1 MNTNHPTTLPLLPL
15 RILIVD
21 DEALAREKVRIMLH
35 SESDIGEVHECRS
48 AREALE
54 LIPATKPDIIFLD
67 VQMPGLNGFDMLH
80 ALDAL
85 EIEEG
90 YAPLVI
96 FVTAY
101 QEFAVQAFTVNAVDY
116 LLKPFDK
123 KRFKAALLRARQGIE
138 SREAKKQ
145 NAHLATMLT
154 SLKSAAQLA
163 LETAE
168 TQQYLEHFVAR
179 VRGKITLI
187 RTGSVRWME
196 SEGNY
201 INVHTTE
208 GSSYLVRETISGVEA
223 KLNPHDFM
231 RIHRTV
237 IVAKR
242 FVKNFATST
251 ANDYDAIILHD
262 GTELPLSRS
271 YRENVL
277 NLLR

>member
-1 MNTNHPTTLPLLPL
+1 MIENHPETQPLLPL

-21 DEALAREKVRIMLH
+21 DEVLAREKVRIMLR
-35 SESDIGEVHECRS
+35 SETDIGEVHECRS
-48 AREALE
+48 AREALK

-67 VQMPGLNGFDMLH
+67 VQMPGLNGFDLLH
-80 ALDAL
+80 ALDAI
-85 EIEEG
+85 ETEEG
-90 YAPLVI
+90 YTPLVI

-101 QEFAVQAFTVNAVDY
+101 QEYAVQAFTVNAVDY

-123 KRFKAALLRARQGIE
+123 KRFQAALQRARQSIE
-138 SREAKKQ
+138 AREAKKQ
-145 NAHLATMLT
+145 NAQFAIMLNELQTASPLAT
-154 SLKSAAQLA
+154 
-163 LETAE
+163 ETAAP
-168 TQQYLEHFVAR
+168 QYLEHFVAR
-179 VRGKITLI
+179 VRGKITLV
-187 RTGSVRWME
+187 RTDRACWME

-208 GSSYLVRETISGVEA
+208 GASYLVRETISGVEA

-242 FVKNFATST
+242 FVKNFTTST
-251 ANDYDAIILHD
+251 TNDYDSIILHD

>member
-1 MNTNHPTTLPLLPL
+1 
-15 RILIVD
+15 
-21 DEALAREKVRIMLH
+21 
-35 SESDIGEVHECRS
+35 
-48 AREALE
+48 
-54 LIPATKPDIIFLD
+54 
-67 VQMPGLNGFDMLH
+67 
-80 ALDAL
+80 
-85 EIEEG
+85 
-90 YAPLVI
+90 
-96 FVTAY
+96 
-101 QEFAVQAFTVNAVDY
+101 
-116 LLKPFDK
+116 
-123 KRFKAALLRARQGIE
+123 
-138 SREAKKQ
+138 
-145 NAHLATMLT
+145 
-154 SLKSAAQLA
+154 
-163 LETAE
+163 
-168 TQQYLEHFVAR
+168 
-179 VRGKITLI
+179 
-187 RTGSVRWME
+187 ME

-208 GSSYLVRETISGVEA
+208 GASYLVRETISGVEA